1 MKRLSIIPL
10 AVLAVAPVSTVTAQE
25 SALKPALIGLGVG
38 AGLGFLVGYVLT
50 LGEHEGDPLKTCGL
64 GERGGCILI
73 GTAIGGGV
81 GALFGLSYHTIF
93 NNDAAP
99 KALKIPAGAFL
110 GLVVGA
116 VPGALIGQEL
126 ESKAREAMQR
136 GDELKHICDDVDC
149 VLLGTAILGGLG
161 LISGVVA
168 AVIEDQPGRG
178 GFRMDVTPERDG
190 RWRLSASVRF

>member
-116 VPGALIGQEL
+116 VPGALIGEEL
-126 ESKAREAMQR
+126 ESKAREAGKVNTLPTVSGLTASATAWTPYLGSLSLCAASWKR
-136 GDELKHICDDVDC
+136 GARAGPTRGS
-149 VLLGTAILGGLG
+149 LGT
-161 LISGVVA
+161 
-168 AVIEDQPGRG
+168 
-178 GFRMDVTPERDG
+178 
-190 RWRLSASVRF
+190 